1 MTPAGAPPGLPG
13 LEGGSRQ
20 ILEAVSI
27 PIVALDER
35 GTVRFFNR
43 AAEKLFGYR
52 AEEVVGTSA
61 VALIA
66 PPDGERMLGNIARYL
81 QTGDRR
87 LLETGREA
95 DAIRKDGSRVRCEL
109 TAGEVRVAGERIFT
123 GFVRD
128 VSERR
133 EAEVALR
140 RAKEAA
146 ETADRLKTDVLA
158 NMSHEIRTP
167 MNAVIG
173 MTGLLLDTPL
183 TAEQRDYVETIRTS
197 GDQLLTLINGI
208 LDFAKIESGKLA
220 LDKEAFD
227 LRECIE
233 ESVDLVSAQA
243 AGKGL
248 ELVYRIDDGV
258 PAVFLGDAT
267 RLRQVLLNLLA
278 NAVKFTREGEVFL
291 SVSAHLISGSDHEIL
306 FRVRDTGIGIPA
318 DRADRLFKPFSQIDS
333 ATTREF
339 GGTGLGLAIS
349 AELVRLMGGTIGVE
363 SEVGKGSTFQFT
375 VKAPFL
381 QRSGVIHRRQP
392 FLEGRRILVV
402 DDNATC
408 RQALEQYARA
418 WGMAA
423 AGAASVK
430 EALALVDAGELF
442 DAALVD
448 LRMPGT
454 DGSALVEELR
464 RRPPTASLPVVLLSP
479 LGLREAPGA
488 LPPRPLDVAATLTK
502 PVRQKA
508 LHDILSGLFA
518 AASAARPVRATETG
532 IAIRLADRLPL
543 RILLAEDNVV
553 NQKVALKLLE
563 KLGYRADVAG
573 NGIEVLHALR
583 RQRYD
588 ILLLDVQMPEMDGLE
603 AARFI
608 RAEWGDDRRPRIL
621 AMTANAM
628 SGDRERCLEAGMD
641 DYVAKPVQLE
651 ELLLALEHWAP
662 KSPRAQVRTDGAS
675 WRAPLVARLL
685 ELYSLSEPGQAD
697 CAQEIVDAFL
707 ADVPARIATLRS
719 AVASG
724 RREDAQAAAHALKG
738 MFANVGADRLA
749 GLCRVVEAETATSP
763 GSSAARGFVDA
774 VERDYAAVREFLGT
788 RPWLTAAP

>member
-146 ETADRLKTDVLA
+146 ETADRLKTDFLA

-258 PAVFLGDAT
+258 PAVT
-267 RLRQVLLNLLA
+267 RR
-278 NAVKFTREGEVFL
+278 G
-291 SVSAHLISGSDHEIL
+291 SGR
-306 FRVRDTGIGIPA
+306 FC
-318 DRADRLFKPFSQIDS
+318 
-333 ATTREF
+333 
-339 GGTGLGLAIS
+339 
-349 AELVRLMGGTIGVE
+349 
-363 SEVGKGSTFQFT
+363 ST
-375 VKAPFL
+375 
-381 QRSGVIHRRQP
+381 
-392 FLEGRRILVV
+392 
-402 DDNATC
+402 
-408 RQALEQYARA
+408 
-418 WGMAA
+418 
-423 AGAASVK
+423 
-430 EALALVDAGELF
+430 
-442 DAALVD
+442 
-448 LRMPGT
+448 
-454 DGSALVEELR
+454 
-464 RRPPTASLPVVLLSP
+464 
-479 LGLREAPGA
+479 
-488 LPPRPLDVAATLTK
+488 
-502 PVRQKA
+502 
-508 LHDILSGLFA
+508 
-518 AASAARPVRATETG
+518 
-532 IAIRLADRLPL
+532 
-543 RILLAEDNVV
+543 
-553 NQKVALKLLE
+553 
-563 KLGYRADVAG
+563 
-573 NGIEVLHALR
+573 
-583 RQRYD
+583 
-588 ILLLDVQMPEMDGLE
+588 
-603 AARFI
+603 
-608 RAEWGDDRRPRIL
+608 
-621 AMTANAM
+621 
-628 SGDRERCLEAGMD
+628 
-641 DYVAKPVQLE
+641 
-651 ELLLALEHWAP
+651 
-662 KSPRAQVRTDGAS
+662 S
-675 WRAPLVARLL
+675 WRTP
-685 ELYSLSEPGQAD
+685 SS
-697 CAQEIVDAFL
+697 
-707 ADVPARIATLRS
+707 
-719 AVASG
+719 
-724 RREDAQAAAHALKG
+724 
-738 MFANVGADRLA
+738 
-749 GLCRVVEAETATSP
+749 SP
-763 GSSAARGFVDA
+763 GRGRSSSRS
-774 VERDYAAVREFLGT
+774 
-788 RPWLTAAP
+788 RPT